1 MQFCSFLKLFVR
13 LFFIFLC
20 ALGARNIVD
29 SQKSFIERSSG
40 KHKKLIVTSSTPGT
54 WIIGGGPVQTCAY
67 SLCNTLYN
75 KLLFLLRIKHIIK
88 KLPVINAGTLKTQR
102 STNYR
107 VEGGLAKLKSI
118 NWPCPICGPIRDT

>member
-54 WIIGGGPVQTCAY
+54 WIIGGSCSNLRLLIMQYFILQTSFSALNKAY
-67 SLCNTLYN
+67 Y
-75 KLLFLLRIKHIIK
+75 
-88 KLPVINAGTLKTQR
+88 
-102 STNYR
+102 
-107 VEGGLAKLKSI
+107 
-118 NWPCPICGPIRDT
+118 